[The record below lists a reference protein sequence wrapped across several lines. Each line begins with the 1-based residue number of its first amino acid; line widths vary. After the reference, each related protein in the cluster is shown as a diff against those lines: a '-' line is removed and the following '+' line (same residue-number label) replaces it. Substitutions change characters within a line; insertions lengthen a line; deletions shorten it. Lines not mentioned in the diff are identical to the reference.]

1 MRALTIVAAVAL
13 VLMVTVAPSA
23 PTFAQSASA
32 FAQSAAADKTAA
44 TVTFTKDVAP
54 IFQRSCQNCHRPDSN
69 APMSLITYE
78 DARPYARSIKAKTVA
93 RLMPPWHIERNIG
106 IQKFKDD
113 PSLTDQEIA
122 TVAAWVDQGAQKG
135 DMAHMPPPKT
145 FEDADVWHIGKPDL
159 IVEIPQPH
167 VVPAAGP
174 DVWIDYIADS
184 GLTED
189 RYVQA
194 VETKPGPGART
205 VMHHLL
211 TYLIQDVSDTEKLVG
226 QDDVRQQQTETFLNE
241 YAVGKNGDILP
252 EGTGKLMK
260 AGSKVRFNIHYHSNG
275 KETVDRSRVAVK
287 FYPKG
292 YVPKYHQISL
302 QIASANSQLD
312 IPAGAVSRNEGYYR
326 FDKPVHVTAI
336 QAHMHNIGK
345 RMCLEAIL
353 PTNTTMQLNCMG
365 WDFNW
370 HKVYNYADD
379 VSPLLPAGTVLHA
392 TLWHDNTKAN
402 RANPDPRNWRGYGQ
416 RTIDEMGF
424 AWVTWSNLEEAD
436 YKAKVAERTKL
447 RNTN

>member
-1 MRALTIVAAVAL
+1 MRASTILAVMAL
-13 VLMVTVAPSA
+13 MATTSDAPRA
-23 PTFAQSASA
+23 QATAAQSAT
-32 FAQSAAADKTAA
+32 AATASSTAA

-54 IFQRSCQNCHRPDSN
+54 ILQRSCQNCHRPGSN

-78 DARPYARSIKAKTVA
+78 DARPYARSIKAKTA
-93 RLMPPWHIERNIG
+93 SRLMPPWHIERNIG
-106 IQKFKDD
+106 IQQFKDD
-113 PSLTDQEIA
+113 PSLTEQEIA
-122 TVAAWVDQGAQKG
+122 TIAGWVDQGAQKG
-135 DMAHMPPPKT
+135 DMAHMPAPKT
-145 FEDADVWHIGKPDL
+145 FDGDDLWHIGTPDL

-167 VVPAAGP
+167 VVPASGP

-211 TYLIQDVSDTEKLVG
+211 TYLIQDVPDNEKLVG
-226 QDDVRQQQTETFLNE
+226 QEDVRQQQSETFLNE

-260 AGSKVRFNIHYHSNG
+260 AGAKVRFNIHYHSSG
-275 KETVDRSRVAVK
+275 RETVDRSRVALK

-302 QIASANSQLD
+302 QIATANSQLD
-312 IPAGAVSRNEGYYR
+312 LPPGVVSRSDGYYR
-326 FDKPVHVTAI
+326 FDKPVQVTAV
-336 QAHMHNIGK
+336 QAHMHNLGK

-353 PTNTTMQLNCMG
+353 PNNTIQQLNCMG

-370 HKVYNYADD
+370 HKVYNYADEA
-379 VSPLLPAGTVLHA
+379 SPLLPAGTVLHS

-424 AWVTWSNLEEAD
+424 AWVTWTNLEEAD
-436 YKAKVAERTKL
+436 YKAKVAERS
-447 RNTN
+447 RRATN

>member
-1 MRALTIVAAVAL
+1 MRVLTSFAAAAL
-13 VLMVTVAPSA
+13 VMTVTSVPNAQAPATGTDSA
-23 PTFAQSASA
+23 VKPA
-32 FAQSAAADKTAA
+32 
-44 TVTFTKDVAP
+44 VTFTKDVAP
-54 IFQRSCQNCHRPDSN
+54 ILQRSCQNCHRPDSN
-69 APMSLITYE
+69 APMSLISYE
-78 DARPYARSIKAKTVA
+78 DARPYARSIKAKTA
-93 RLMPPWHIERNIG
+93 SRLMPPWHIERNIG

-113 PSLTDQEIA
+113 PSLTEREIA
-122 TVAAWVDQGAQKG
+122 TIAAWVDQGAVKG
-135 DMAHMPPPKT
+135 DMADMPAPRT
-145 FEDADVWHIGKPDL
+145 FEDDDMWHIGKPDL
-159 IVEIPQPH
+159 IVEIPLPH
-167 VVPAAGP
+167 VVPASGP

-194 VETKPGPGART
+194 VETKPGRGART

-211 TYLIQDVSDTEKLVG
+211 TYLIQDVADGEKLIG
-226 QDDVRQQQTETFLNE
+226 QDDLRQQQTETFLNE

-275 KETVDRSRVAVK
+275 KETTDRSRVAVK

-292 YVPKYHQISL
+292 YVPKYHQISM

-312 IPAGAVSRNEGYYR
+312 IPAGAVSRSEGYYR
-326 FDKPVHVTAI
+326 FDKPVQITAI

-353 PTNTTMQLNCMG
+353 PANTTQQLNCMG

-370 HKVYNYADD
+370 HKVYNYADG

-424 AWVTWSNLEEAD
+424 AWITWTNLEEAD
-436 YKAKVAERTKL
+436 YKAKLADRTKV
-447 RNTN
+447 RDTN

>member
-1 MRALTIVAAVAL
+1 MKVFSVLAATAL
-13 VLMVTVAPSA
+13 VVLATVAPSA
-23 PTFAQSASA
+23 QAPTSA
-32 FAQSAAADKTAA
+32 
-44 TVTFTKDVAP
+44 VTFTKDVAP
-54 IFQRSCQNCHRPDSN
+54 ILQRSCQNCHRPDSN
-69 APMSLITYE
+69 APMSLMTYE
-78 DARPYARSIKAKTVA
+78 DARPYARSIKAKTAA

-113 PSLTDQEIA
+113 PSLSDHEIA
-122 TVAAWVDQGAQKG
+122 TIVAWVDQGAQKG
-135 DMAHMPPPKT
+135 DMAHMPAPAA
-145 FEDADVWHIGKPDL
+145 FDGEDVWHIGKPDL
-159 IVEIPQPH
+159 IVEIPREH
-167 VVPAAGP
+167 VVPASGP

-194 VETKPGPGART
+194 VETKPGRGART

-211 TYLIQDVSDTEKLVG
+211 TYLIQDVDANEKLVG

-260 AGSKVRFNIHYHSNG
+260 AGSKVRFNIHYHSSG
-275 KETVDRSRVAVK
+275 RETPDRSRVALK

-292 YVPKYHQISL
+292 YVPKYHQISM

-312 IPAGAVSRNEGYYR
+312 LPPGVVSRSDGYYR
-326 FDKPVHVTAI
+326 FDKPVQITAV
-336 QAHMHNIGK
+336 QAHMHNLGK

-353 PTNTTMQLNCMG
+353 PNNSTQQLNCMG

-370 HKVYNYADD
+370 HKVYNYTDD
-379 VSPLLPAGTVLHA
+379 VSPVLPAGTVLHSI
-392 TLWHDNTKAN
+392 LWHDNTKAN

-424 AWVTWSNLEEAD
+424 AWITWTNLQEED
-436 YKAKVAERTKL
+436 YKAKVADRTK
-447 RNTN
+447 RETN